1 MLAALGWTAELG
13 ELCWPGGASL
23 AFTAP
28 LDALYSAT
36 EVNEWAWDAAVAD
49 AAGEAEPAFDAA
61 LADIREHLTRE
72 RDPGLIAL
80 RDAAR
85 THGVAFLSDNRT
97 ASVGLGSGSRSW
109 PVAGLPEPAQVPWRE
124 VHDVPTVLVTGS
136 NGKTTTVRLL
146 AALVD
151 AGGRVPGYTS
161 TDGVRAGGEALAS
174 RDYARPQGA
183 RQR

>member
-1 MLAALGWTAELG
+1 MAARPVRTDSRRLTGPNRLLSRAGAVIEVAFPDRDGTRLIAGWRHHLHRMLAALGWTAELG

-124 VHDVPTVLVTGS
+124 VHDVP
-136 NGKTTTVRLL
+136 
-146 AALVD
+146 
-151 AGGRVPGYTS
+151 VPYI
-161 TDGVRAGGEALAS
+161 E
-174 RDYARPQGA
+174 
-183 RQR
+183 